1 MINKKDKYLVM
12 NVFVTPY
19 AGSIKNVKTEVVVD
33 NNIAVRHKQAKI
45 DLIEVKKQEV
55 ISVSFYVQNLPYKL
69 PLIKISF
76 DSNRAYSANTFMIG
90 LPAIIVHFSE
100 ILESTEDDK
109 D

>member
-19 AGSIKNVKTEVVVD
+19 AGSIKNVKTEVIVD

-76 DSNRAYSANTFMIG
+76 DSNRAYSNNTFVIG
-90 LPAIIVHFSE
+90 LPATIIHFS
-100 ILESTEDDK
+100 
-109 D
+109 

>member
-12 NVFVTPY
+12 NVFITSY
-19 AGSIKNVKTEVVVD
+19 AGSIKNVKTEIVVD

-76 DSNRAYSANTFMIG
+76 DANCSYT
-90 LPAIIVHFSE
+90 
-100 ILESTEDDK
+100 
-109 D
+109 

>member
-12 NVFVTPY
+12 NVFITPY
-19 AGSIKNVKTEVVVD
+19 AGSIKNLETEVIVD

-55 ISVSFYVQNLPYKL
+55 ISMCFYVQNLPYKL

-76 DSNRAYSANTFMIG
+76 DANRLY
-90 LPAIIVHFSE
+90 P
-100 ILESTEDDK
+100 
-109 D
+109 